1 MMTEVDSV
9 ERVSMF
15 RSRKDILEEK
25 DLKSGFSSATWFLSG
40 NVWCVVSCQ
49 ANPEGKLAEML
60 RTSIGTTT
68 KVVVKEGGIPMTLG
82 LNVTDPYKKDTC
94 QCNNPEC
101 WI

>member
-49 ANPEGKLAEML
+49 ANPEGKLVEML

-68 KVVVKEGGIPMTLG
+68 KGDKRVVVKEGGIPVTLG
-82 LNVTDPYKKDTC
+82 LKVTDSYKKDT
-94 QCNNPEC
+94 
-101 WI
+101 